1 MAEAEPATIAR
12 PYARAAFSYALDQA
26 QGLNSWSKMLALL
39 AVASSE
45 KLVLEALDDPL
56 LSGVEEANL
65 LIGVL
70 GDELSEEA
78 KNFVTVLA
86 GYSRIEL
93 LPNIAEMFELLKA
106 NQEKTMEVE
115 VTSAFEVTDGEK
127 IALSEALRKKLQREI
142 KLETSVDPN
151 LLGGVVI
158 KAEDT
163 VIDDSVRGKL
173 QKLSNALL

>member
-1 MAEAEPATIAR
+1 MAEAELATIAR
-12 PYARAAFSYALDQA
+12 PYARAAFSYALSQA
-26 QGLNSWSKMLALL
+26 KGLTAWSKMLALL

-45 KLVLEALDDPL
+45 KIVREALDDPL
-56 LSGVEEANL
+56 LSGVEEAKL

-70 GDELSEEA
+70 GDELSDEA
-78 KNFVTVLA
+78 QNFVTVLA

-106 NQEKTMEVE
+106 NHEKTMEVE
-115 VTSAFEVTDGEK
+115 VTSAFEVTDGEEK
-127 IALSEALRKKLQREI
+127 ALSEALRKKLQREI
-142 KLETSVDPN
+142 TLETSVDPS
-151 LLGGVVI
+151 LLGGVII